1 MKTLTIATLCGK
13 EYESFLPKWKA
24 QLPDWVTVKIY
35 KDDSKGIFEAKN
47 QIVHSCDTD
56 YIWMVDVDDDI
67 SLYIKENWFESL
79 TSGNPDRITLGN
91 DSRMLWEYIF
101 STSFIR
107 KCYDEVN
114 NAKRQEGIDTL
125 NLVSCEDMIVTATK
139 TWANG
144 KNLYLPTKGVN
155 HTVNDVSKT
164 SSTKY
169 NVEKLKSLYRSFP
182 ELMRVSK
189 HLDLA
194 FMEWIV
200 LSQCWKQYWNYY
212 RNFCDDKESCDKF
225 INQVYNEIG
234 RK

>member
-1 MKTLTIATLCGK
+1 MATLTIATLCGPD
-13 EYESFLPKWKA
+13 YESFLPKWKS
-24 QLPDWVTVKIY
+24 QMPDWVTVKIY

-56 YIWMVDVDDDI
+56 YIWMIDADDDI
-67 SLYIKENWFESL
+67 NLYLKEGFFEALVSD
-79 TSGNPDRITLGN
+79 NPDRIVLGA
-91 DSRMLWEYIF
+91 DGRMLWQYIF
-101 STSFIR
+101 KTSFIR

-139 TWANG
+139 TWAEG
-144 KNLYLPTKGVN
+144 KAIFLPTKGVN

-169 NVEKLKSLYRSFP
+169 NVEKLRSLYRSFP
-182 ELMRVSK
+182 ELMKVSK
-189 HLDLA
+189 HLDIA

-200 LSQCWKQYWNYY
+200 LTQCWKQYWDYY

-225 INQVYNEIG
+225 INKVYSEIG